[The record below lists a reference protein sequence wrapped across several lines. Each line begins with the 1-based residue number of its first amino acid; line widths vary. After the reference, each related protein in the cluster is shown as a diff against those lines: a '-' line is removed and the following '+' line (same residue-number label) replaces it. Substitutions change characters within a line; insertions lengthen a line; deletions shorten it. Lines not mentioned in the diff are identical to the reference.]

1 MLNEKSRQVDTEV
14 SLTFSRASEGW
25 HVDLRDARSCLTIT
39 RLTLTDE
46 EMGGLI
52 GTRPV
57 TVSARVTISEDIG
70 RKMEVTQREVPMS
83 RVTQRSY
90 SPTAWGVEIA
100 VWAAENGMAPY
111 QSDWRPDVDAQFNH
125 HRMGATGYM
134 VTFRRWVEA

>member
-25 HVDLRDARSCLTIT
+25 YVDLRDVRSCLTIT
-39 RLTLTDE
+39 RLSLTDE

-57 TVSARVTISEDIG
+57 TVSARVTVSEDFG
-70 RKMEVTQREVPMS
+70 RRLETVQYPVPMS
-83 RVTQRSY
+83 MAVQRSY
-90 SPTAWGVEIA
+90 TPEK
-100 VWAAENGMAPY
+100 WAAEIEVWAMNNGMASW
-111 QSDWRPDVDAQFNH
+111 QSDWRPDVDKTFNH
-125 HRMGATGYM
+125 HRSNADTYI